1 MKENLMSNPA
11 DFYFDYSS
19 PYGYIAA
26 MKIDELMAKHNRGVN
41 WKPIL
46 LGAIFKVTGA
56 QPLPSLPL
64 KGAYAKRDIA
74 RSARFH
80 GIAIRPPSK
89 FPIASQ
95 APSRAFYWVNDRD
108 PALARKL
115 AKSLYQAYFVDDRDI
130 SSPDVTADV
139 AATLGLQRDEVLA
152 ALNNPVVKD
161 RLRNEVDAAIK
172 LGVFGSPYIVID
184 GEPFWGVDHFDQIER
199 WLAQGPF

>member
-1 MKENLMSNPA
+1 MANPV

-26 MKIDELMAKHNRGVN
+26 MKIDELMAKHNRSVN

-46 LGAIFKVTGA
+46 LGAVFKVTGG

-64 KGAYAKRDIA
+64 KGAYATRDIV

-80 GIAIRPPSK
+80 GVAIKLPSK

-95 APSRAFYWVNDRD
+95 APSRAFYWVHDRD
-108 PALARKL
+108 PALARTL
-115 AKSLYQAYFVDDRDI
+115 AKTLYRAYFVDDRDI

-139 AATLGLQRDEVLA
+139 AATLGLQHDEVLA
-152 ALNNPVVKD
+152 AVNNPAVKD
-161 RLRNEVDAAIK
+161 RLKNEVDAAIK

-184 GEPFWGVDHFDQIER
+184 GEPFWGVDRFDQIER
-199 WLAQGPF
+199 WLAHGPF

>member
-1 MKENLMSNPA
+1 MSNPA
-11 DFYFDYSS
+11 DFYFDFSS

-26 MKIDELMAKHNRGVN
+26 MKIDELLAKYNRGVN

-46 LGAIFKVTGA
+46 LGAVFKVTGG
-56 QPLPSLPL
+56 QPLLSLPL

-80 GIAIRPPSK
+80 GVAIRLPSK

-95 APSRAFYWVNDRD
+95 APSRAFYWVHDRD
-108 PALARKL
+108 PVLARKL
-115 AKSLYQAYFVDDRDI
+115 AKTLYQAYFVDDRDI
-130 SSPDVTADV
+130 SSPGVTADV
-139 AATLGLQRDEVLA
+139 AATLSLQRDEVLA
-152 ALNNPVVKD
+152 AVNSPAAKD
-161 RLRNEVDAAIK
+161 RLKDEVDAAIK

-184 GEPFWGVDHFDQIER
+184 GEPFWGVDRFDHIER